1 MSTTPGY
8 LALSEVE
15 VANSA
20 RTAAY
25 LAAGLGSPQ
34 FEVIFD
40 EPCAALTDFAWPL
53 DVCDALS
60 DASADQFYA
69 NPLPTYRVPNTGALG
84 VPAFAWREA
93 GFWGI
98 TAASQTG
105 AGAGVLLPDTGQVAQ
120 VVRINFDVLQRNA
133 TSRSF
138 YVGKVVNPGTANVGW
153 IGVGLLCVAGVYS
166 LVWERRVP
174 NVGAGSL
181 SSQTLATLGDMG
193 FVSTLADARKSYW
206 LELVISSTRIVASLY
221 GGDPDTG
228 GVLIATG
235 NYGFDANPLS
245 AWATAAGQSEAASM
259 ATATTVGVFAN
270 SVGFFPSTEVVFTEI
285 DVLPGE
291 PCDASGLSYPA
302 SGAWPN
308 PRLYPA
314 SYGYFTNPGNDNA
327 PWVDPEQPASYGF
340 LGLVLT
346 DITGWDT
353 TETRSLDQAA
363 SGRGGILGPQMMA
376 PRHLTAK
383 GFLVAQNCASMEY
396 GRRWLADALAGELCP
411 GCDSLYADILPL
423 CGAADETPRRR
434 LYDAGLEELSVDTSD
449 PVSCCYVTPVAFTLA
464 IADPYIFT
472 VPEVVIAD
480 QVLAPLADDTPAVPF
495 ETWLFSAPDEICVD
509 LADEG
514 LGDDAAIVTL
524 YGGTTGISG
533 GLVFRAQGNYPQVSM
548 FPGECVYPA
557 DGVPQWDIS
566 QCPFVFNISIGP
578 GEYFTVDSARQRLE
592 WLLEDGTPLA
602 GAPRL
607 ALEPGQTVQWIDTC
621 DGEDAQVCV
630 QAYANC
636 TCDDTAAVS
645 VATQHRER

>member
-84 VPAFAWREA
+84 VPLFRWREA
-93 GFWGI
+93 GYFGI
-98 TAASQTG
+98 IAGSQTG
-105 AGAGVLLPDTGQVAQ
+105 AGIGVLLPNAG
-120 VVRINFDVLQRNA
+120 VVEQTVRVNFDVIFQG
-133 TSRSF
+133 SVPRSF
-138 YVGKVVNPGTANVGW
+138 YCGKVVNAGTANVGW
-153 IGVGLLCVAGVYS
+153 VGIGILQNAGTWS
-166 LVWERRVP
+166 LVWERRTP
-174 NVGAGSL
+174 NGGVGSVT
-181 SSQTLATLGDMG
+181 SQVLAQLGLTITTLVDSRRG
-193 FVSTLADARKSYW
+193 FVLDLTFTATNVRGR
-206 LELVISSTRIVASLY
+206 VY

-228 GVLIATG
+228 AVLIADG
-235 NYGFDANPLS
+235 SYGYDASMTS
-245 AWATAAGQSEAASM
+245 AWATAAGVSEAASM
-259 ATATTVGVFAN
+259 ATATEVGLFAN
-270 SVGFFPSTEVVFTEI
+270 LVGFFPSNELVFTEI

-346 DITGWDT
+346 DIIGWDT

-548 FPGECVYPA
+548 FPGECVFPA

-566 QCPFVFNISIGP
+566 QCPFVFSISIGP